1 VLLVNLGTPA
11 APTASAIRRFLREF
25 LSDPRVVELPR
36 IVWLPLLYGLILP
49 LRPARLAEKYRA
61 VWTDQGSPLL
71 QISKRQAQ
79 ALAAELSRRQGVE
92 IAVGLGMRYGEPSI
106 DAALRDLESQGVRR
120 LLVLPLYPQYSA
132 TTTASAFDAVFVQLR
147 NRRALPELR
156 TINQY
161 HDHPGY
167 IAALADSVRT
177 HRAAKGSGDHLLM
190 SFHGIPQH
198 CVDRGDP
205 YFDQC
210 QETGQLLAQAL
221 HLESGR
227 WSISFQ
233 SRLGKA
239 QWLQPYTD
247 AEVRRLAAAGIK
259 TLDVICPGFSADCL
273 ETLEEVALRYAEDFK
288 NAGGK
293 ELRYVPALNDAPAHI
308 GVLADLVAEN
318 LRSGS

>member
-1 VLLVNLGTPA
+1 MLLVNLGTPA